1 MPGRGQVVFSA
12 CKEETV
18 NEDFEKNITKR
29 KQSKEGSFT
38 VDTANEWMD
47 GKLDK
52 QRDNRM
58 KETTKDQLDEQTN
71 G

>member
-1 MPGRGQVVFSA
+1 MKTLKKIYR
-12 CKEETV
+12 KENKAKKAVLRWVQQT
-18 NEDFEKNITKR
+18 
-29 KQSKEGSFT
+29 
-38 VDTANEWMD
+38 NEWMD
-47 GKLDK
+47 GKLHK

>member
-38 VDTANEWMD
+38 VDTAN
-47 GKLDK
+47 K
-52 QRDNRM
+52 
-58 KETTKDQLDEQTN
+58 
-71 G
+71 